1 MLLTDQGGFWSE
13 DSPEDNFKLVPVTR
27 LHFVNKH
34 TPTICS
40 AIWQRRLRTLS
51 SASGWVV
58 YAEGNQSVVNHRW
71 PYNPRP
77 ENSAELCVFVDKQ
90 QCGDVL
96 PAICFEEGL
105 IFGTHWNLW
114 KVIKRVSSKHE
125 QELMLLL
132 HCKSVVAANGKQMLI
147 KQTPIL

>member
-1 MLLTDQGGFWSE
+1 MRRLDFLVSDVVLVVQERSSLMWTPRNLVLLTDQGGFWSE

-71 PYNPRP
+71 PYNPSP
-77 ENSAELCVFVDKQ
+77 KIVQNYLCV
-90 QCGDVL
+90 CGHGFTDISAWHCMCLLMKHFNIGV
-96 PAICFEEGL
+96 GNS
-105 IFGTHWNLW
+105 G
-114 KVIKRVSSKHE
+114 SSKSSK
-125 QELMLLL
+125 LKW
-132 HCKSVVAANGKQMLI
+132 C
-147 KQTPIL
+147 